1 MRLVP
6 HDVGKRSQDVSVHT
20 SISEPPLHHLQYE
33 RVELNG
39 TPSILIF
46 TCSFC
51 PRSLGPTDDINLFFV
66 AREGTVHL
74 NLWFPI

>member
-6 HDVGKRSQDVSVHT
+6 HDLQKGSQDVSVRT
-20 SISEPPLHHLQYE
+20 SISEPLLHHLQNE
-33 RVELNG
+33 RVGLNG

-66 AREGTVHL
+66 ARESTVHL
-74 NLWFPI
+74 NLWFPV